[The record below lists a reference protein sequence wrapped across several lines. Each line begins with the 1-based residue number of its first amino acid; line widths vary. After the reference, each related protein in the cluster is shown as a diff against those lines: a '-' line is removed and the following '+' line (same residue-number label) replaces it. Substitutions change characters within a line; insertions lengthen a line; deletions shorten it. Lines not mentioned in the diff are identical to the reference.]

1 MKRGTFLLLLIG
13 LSFTLAGCYS
23 RYDRY
28 PDYRRGG
35 AYYQSDQV
43 RELADDLEDATDRV
57 YDRAEDYSN
66 RRSDREDY
74 ALDRLEDLRD
84 EARDFKNEV
93 EDHRRDPRDT
103 RDDYQDLV
111 EAYYRARDGMRALN
125 AGGDVYREFD
135 RVSRIMAQ
143 LNRVY
148 GGQRNQY
155 SYRYR

>member
-1 MKRGTFLLLLIG
+1 MKRGTFLLLLIIG
-13 LSFTLAGCYS
+13 LSFTLTACYS

-35 AYYQSDQV
+35 GYQFDHV
-43 RELADDLEDATDRV
+43 RQLADDLEDATDRV

-66 RRSDREDY
+66 RRSDREEY

-84 EARDFKNEV
+84 EARDFKDEV
-93 EDHRRDPRDT
+93 DDHRRDPRDT
-103 RDDYQDLV
+103 SDDYQDLV

-125 AGGDVYREFD
+125 APGDVYREFE

-148 GGQRNQY
+148 GGQRGQY
-155 SYRYR
+155 GYRYR

>member
-1 MKRGTFLLLLIG
+1 MNRGPVFMLLLIG
-13 LSFTLAGCYS
+13 VTFSLTACYS

-35 AYYQSDQV
+35 EYYQFDQV
-43 RELADDLEDATDRV
+43 RALANDLEDAADRA
-57 YDRAEDYSN
+57 YDRAEDYA
-66 RRSDREDY
+66 RSDREDH

-84 EARDFKNEV
+84 KASDFRDEV
-93 EDHRRDPRDT
+93 DDRRGDPRDT

-111 EAYYRARDGMRALN
+111 EAYYRAREGMRVFN
-125 AGGDVYREFD
+125 YGEIYREFD

-148 GGQRNQY
+148 GGGARDQY
-155 SYRYR
+155 GYRYR